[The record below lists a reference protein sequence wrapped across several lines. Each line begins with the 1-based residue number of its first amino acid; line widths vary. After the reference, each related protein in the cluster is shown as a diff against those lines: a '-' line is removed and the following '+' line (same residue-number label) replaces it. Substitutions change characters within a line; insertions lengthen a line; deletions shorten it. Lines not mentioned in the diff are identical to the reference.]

1 MDSESEKDPRP
12 RSWPSTDWR
21 RVAAIEPGEGD
32 PSDDGLVAG
41 TLDEQR
47 SFSAEAGGARAAAI
61 TLGQVVVRQTR
72 GPHEVWAHAAGRDLA
87 ITQLTPEPCRGHLL
101 RANLGVMGFDAGAF
115 DGDLRVRG
123 VMAQKAFSLVSV
135 MEQQGVLNQWGHRV
149 EEGDVIAIPPG
160 GELDGRFQGHVAYA
174 VVTAPWGL
182 VMQRAEAFEW
192 LADPAFWTE
201 PAVYSP
207 PPEARAACK
216 RVLQGCSSLLR
227 ALGGGVPSSTVAFL
241 RQELLDGV
249 LGALAE
255 VKAASGR
262 RQGVQNA
269 ARIVRG
275 AEDFLENGAVRQVV
289 QIEDIC
295 LALNISRRT
304 LYRAFHDLLDISPKA
319 YLRLK
324 NMSAARARLLDAG
337 ARPTTVT
344 EVALDHG
351 FWELGRFSGAYRAMF
366 GEAPSETLRA
376 AQGDSLRR

>member
-1 MDSESEKDPRP
+1 MDNESEKEPRP
-12 RSWPSTDWR
+12 RSWANPGWR
-21 RVAAIEPGEGD
+21 QVAAIKPGEDD
-32 PSDDGLVAG
+32 PSEDGLVAG
-41 TLDEQR
+41 ALDEQR
-47 SFSAEAGGARAAAI
+47 SFGARAGAI
-61 TLGQVVVRQTR
+61 ALGQVVVRETQ
-72 GPHEVWAHAAGRDLA
+72 GPHEVWAQAAGRDLA

-101 RANLGVMGFDAGAF
+101 RASLGDMGFDAGAF

-123 VMAQKAFSLVSV
+123 VMARKAFSLVSV
-135 MEQQGVLNQWGHRV
+135 MEQAGVLNQWGHRIG
-149 EEGDVIAIPPG
+149 EGDIIAIPPG
-160 GELDGRFQGHVAYA
+160 GELDGRFQGRVAYA

-192 LADPAFWTE
+192 LADPGFWTE

-227 ALGGGVPSSTVAFL
+227 ALGGSVPSSTVAFL
-241 RQELLDGV
+241 RTELLDGV
-249 LGALAE
+249 LTALAE
-255 VKAASGR
+255 VKAGGGR
-262 RQGVQNA
+262 QQGVLNA

-275 AEDFLENGAVRQVV
+275 AEDFLEGGGARQAV

-344 EVALDHG
+344 QVALDHG

-366 GEAPSETLRA
+366 GESPSETLRA
-376 AQGDSLRR
+376 AQADSLRR

>member
-1 MDSESEKDPRP
+1 MDNEGWRESGS
-12 RSWPSTDWR
+12 RSWPDADWR
-21 RVAAIEPGEGD
+21 SARETSSSADLADEGLIT
-32 PSDDGLVAG
+32 GAF
-41 TLDEQR
+41 DEER
-47 SFSAEAGGARAAAI
+47 SFGGRAAPVS
-61 TLGQVVVRQTR
+61 LGHVELRDTR
-72 GPHEVWAHAAGRDLA
+72 GPHEVWAHAAGRDLS

-101 RANLGVMGFDAGAF
+101 RASLGDMGFDSGAF

-123 VMAQKAFSLVSV
+123 VMSRKAFSLVSV
-135 MEQQGVLNQWGHRV
+135 MEQEGVLNQWGHRV
-149 EEGDVIAIPPG
+149 EEGDIVAIPPG

-192 LADPAFWTE
+192 LADPCFWTE

-216 RVLQGCSSLLR
+216 RVLQGCAGMLR
-227 ALGGGVPSSTVAFL
+227 AMSGGVPSGAVAFL
-241 RQELLDGV
+241 RNELLDG
-249 LGALAE
+249 LLTALAE
-255 VKAASGR
+255 VKVEGAR
-262 RQGVQNA
+262 RQGALNA

-275 AEDFLENGAVRQVV
+275 AEDFLESGGARQAV

-295 LALNISRRT
+295 VALNISRRT

-337 ARPTTVT
+337 RHPTTVT
-344 EVALDHG
+344 QVALDQG

-366 GEAPSETLRA
+366 GESPSETLRG
-376 AQGDSLRR
+376 AQGAAHGR

>member
-1 MDSESEKDPRP
+1 MDNESDKDPRP
-12 RSWPSTDWR
+12 RTWANSGWR
-21 RVAAIEPGEGD
+21 QATAIDPGVGD
-32 PSDDGLVAG
+32 PSADRLVAG

-47 SFSAEAGGARAAAI
+47 SFGTPAG
-61 TLGQVVVRQTR
+61 TVSLGHVLVRDTH
-72 GPHEVWAHAAGRDLA
+72 GPHEVWAHAAGRDLSV
-87 ITQLTPEPCRGHLL
+87 TQLTPQPCRGHLL
-101 RANLGVMGFDAGAF
+101 RANLGDMGFDAGAF

-123 VMAQKAFSLVSV
+123 VMAEKAFSLVSV
-135 MEQQGVLNQWGHRV
+135 MEQEGVLNQWGHRI
-149 EEGDVIAIPPG
+149 EEGDIVAIPPG
-160 GELDGRFQGHVAYA
+160 RELDGRFQGRLAYA

-192 LADPAFWTE
+192 LADPSFWTE
-201 PAVYSP
+201 PAIYSP

-227 ALGGGVPSSTVAFL
+227 VLGGGAPSSTVAFL
-241 RQELLDGV
+241 RDELLDGV
-249 LGALAE
+249 LTALAAVRAE
-255 VKAASGR
+255 GGR
-262 RQGVQNA
+262 RQGVLNA

-275 AEDFLENGAVRQVV
+275 AEDFLESGGARQVV

-304 LYRAFHDLLDISPKA
+304 LYRAFRDLLDISPKA

-337 ARPTTVT
+337 NRPTTVT
-344 EVALDHG
+344 QVALDQG

-366 GEAPSETLRA
+366 GESPSETLRA
-376 AQGDSLRR
+376 AQGRRP

>member
-12 RSWPSTDWR
+12 RSWADTDWR

-47 SFSAEAGGARAAAI
+47 SFSAEAGGTRAAIA
-61 TLGQVVVRQTR
+61 LGQVVVRQTH

-101 RANLGVMGFDAGAF
+101 RATLGDMGFDAGAF

-123 VMAQKAFSLVSV
+123 IMARKAFSLVSV
-135 MEQQGVLNQWGHRV
+135 MEQEGVLNQWGHRI
-149 EEGDVIAIPPG
+149 EEGDIIVIPPDR
-160 GELDGRFQGHVAYA
+160 ELDGRFQGRVAYA
-174 VVTAPWGL
+174 VITAPWDL

-192 LADPAFWTE
+192 LADPSFWTE
-201 PAVYSP
+201 PAIYSP

-241 RQELLDGV
+241 RNELLDGV
-249 LGALAE
+249 LTALAE
-255 VKAASGR
+255 VQVKGGGR
-262 RQGVQNA
+262 RGVLNA

-275 AEDFLENGAVRQVV
+275 AEDFLEGGGARQAV

-295 LALNISRRT
+295 LVLNISRRT

-324 NMSAARARLLDAG
+324 AMSAARARLLDAG
-337 ARPTTVT
+337 NRPTTVT
-344 EVALDHG
+344 QVALDQG
-351 FWELGRFSGAYRAMF
+351 FWELGRFAGAYRAMF
-366 GEAPSETLRA
+366 GESPSETLRA
-376 AQGDSLRR
+376 AQSDSLRR